1 MHRIVILNPK
11 GGSGKSTITTN
22 LASYFAARDMKPTVM
37 DLDPQGSSI
46 RWVNKR
52 DPGIATVHGIAGF
65 ERKAGV
71 TRSFALR
78 IPQDSQ
84 VVIVDTPA
92 ALDPQRLPELTRDA
106 NTILVPVLPSDI
118 DIHAATRCIA
128 DLLLIAKIK
137 REEQR
142 VAVIANRVKRNTV
155 MYRALMKF
163 LHSLQ
168 IPVIA
173 TLRDSQAYVRCFEQG
188 VGIFEVKPYSVRED
202 IEQWQPLIGWL
213 TQRSSFAIPASA
225 VPTALRPESRIMPA
239 SILPT
244 MSAAAAASTI
254 LSTADHAA
262 APSNMTSPN
271 TVEPNVVGTTAVVTD
286 TANSN
291 VLPEVGQPASTSA
304 TSNVSLEKLYAL
316 SSKGSI
322 NNPFSTQTTDKTRA
336 GQLPYWFLQK

>member
-22 LASYFAARDMKPTVM
+22 LASFFAARDMKPTVM

-52 DPGIATVHGIAGF
+52 DPGIATVYGIAGF
-65 ERKAGV
+65 EKKAGV

-78 IPQDSQ
+78 IAQDSQ

-92 ALDPQRLPELTRDA
+92 ALDPQRLPEVTRDA

-155 MYRALMKF
+155 MYRSLMKF
-163 LHSLQ
+163 LQTLQ

-173 TLRDSQAYVRCFEQG
+173 TLRDSQAYIRCFEQG

-213 TQRSSFAIPASA
+213 TQRDSVGIPA
-225 VPTALRPESRIMPA
+225 P
-239 SILPT
+239 
-244 MSAAAAASTI
+244 AAS
-254 LSTADHAA
+254 
-262 APSNMTSPN
+262 AP
-271 TVEPNVVGTTAVVTD
+271 VAE
-286 TANSN
+286 
-291 VLPEVGQPASTSA
+291 PASTTTATISPA
-304 TSNVSLEKLYAL
+304 TSPAVTIPGVASLMNAPTAPVVTPAVTPSVSLEKLYSL
-316 SSKGSI
+316 SSKGSL
-322 NNPFSTQTTDKTRA
+322 NNTTQQPADKTRSE
-336 GQLPYWFLQK
+336 QLPYWFLQK

>member
-1 MHRIVILNPK
+1 MHRIIILNPK

-22 LASYFAARDMKPTVM
+22 LASYFASRDLRPTVM

-52 DPGIATVHGIAGF
+52 DPGIATVYGIAGF
-65 ERKAGV
+65 EKKAGV

-78 IPQDSQ
+78 IPDDSKH
-84 VVIVDTPA
+84 VIVDTPA
-92 ALDPQRLPELTRDA
+92 ALDPQRLPEVTRDA
-106 NTILVPVLPSDI
+106 DTILVPVLPSDI

-155 MYRALMKF
+155 MYRSLMKF

-202 IEQWQPLIGWL
+202 IEQWQPLLGWL
-213 TQRSSFAIPASA
+213 TQRDHVAAAAPIITTTPVPATASPASSATLMTDAAQTAQSSPAIPATPVA
-225 VPTALRPESRIMPA
+225 TP
-239 SILPT
+239 
-244 MSAAAAASTI
+244 
-254 LSTADHAA
+254 A
-262 APSNMTSPN
+262 AP
-271 TVEPNVVGTTAVVTD
+271 G
-286 TANSN
+286 
-291 VLPEVGQPASTSA
+291 
-304 TSNVSLEKLYAL
+304 VSLNTLYSL
-316 SSKGSI
+316 SSKGNLNARPASVD
-322 NNPFSTQTTDKTRA
+322 NNRSD
-336 GQLPYWFLQK
+336 QLPYWFLQK

>member
-22 LASYFAARDMKPTVM
+22 LASYFASRDMKPTVM

-52 DPGIATVHGIAGF
+52 DPGLRTVYGIAGF
-65 ERKAGV
+65 EKKAGV

-78 IPQDSQ
+78 IPTDSQ
-84 VVIVDTPA
+84 YVIVDTPA
-92 ALDPQRLPELTRDA
+92 ALDSQRLPEVTRDA

-137 REEQR
+137 REDQR

-163 LHSLQ
+163 LNSLN

-188 VGIFEVKPYSVRED
+188 VGIFEAKPNSVRED
-202 IEQWQPLIGWL
+202 IEHWHSLLGWL
-213 TQRSSFAIPASA
+213 TQRDSFSMPSTSPLELHSTAATQPVAAVPPIVTTNPPSPAAAIAASLGTSVASAATSTNVSSTTPVSPPNPASA
-225 VPTALRPESRIMPA
+225 PPTPA
-239 SILPT
+239 SI
-244 MSAAAAASTI
+244 
-254 LSTADHAA
+254 
-262 APSNMTSPN
+262 
-271 TVEPNVVGTTAVVTD
+271 
-286 TANSN
+286 
-291 VLPEVGQPASTSA
+291 
-304 TSNVSLEKLYAL
+304 SLNKLYSL
-316 SSKGSI
+316 SSKGG
-322 NNPFSTQTTDKTRA
+322 FSPPRDQSGDKDRSDV
-336 GQLPYWFLQK
+336 LPYWFLQK

>member
-22 LASYFAARDMKPTVM
+22 LASFFAARDMKPTVM

-52 DPGIATVHGIAGF
+52 DPGIATVYGIAGF
-65 ERKAGV
+65 EKKAGV

-78 IPQDSQ
+78 IAQDSQ

-92 ALDPQRLPELTRDA
+92 ALDPQRLPEVTRDA

-155 MYRALMKF
+155 MYRSLMKF
-163 LHSLQ
+163 LHTLQ

-213 TQRSSFAIPASA
+213 TQRGTFSI
-225 VPTALRPESRIMPA
+225 PTAPVS
-239 SILPT
+239 
-244 MSAAAAASTI
+244 
-254 LSTADHAA
+254 
-262 APSNMTSPN
+262 
-271 TVEPNVVGTTAVVTD
+271 TTAVVETPVSPAPVAVVTPVAIS
-286 TANSN
+286 TAPIMPAEAMTIVASMTNS
-291 VLPEVGQPASTSA
+291 PAAPLA
-304 TSNVSLEKLYAL
+304 TPSVIPGISMEKLYSL
-316 SSKGSI
+316 SSKGGL
-322 NNPFSTQTTDKTRA
+322 NNSLSQPSDKTRSA
-336 GQLPYWFLQK
+336 QLPYWFLQK

>member
-22 LASYFAARDMKPTVM
+22 LASYFAAQDQKPTVM

-52 DPGIATVHGIAGF
+52 DQGMATIYGIAGF
-65 ERKAGV
+65 EKKAGV

-78 IPQDSQ
+78 IPNDSQ

-92 ALDPQRLPELTRDA
+92 ALDAQRLPEVTRDA

-142 VAVIANRVKRNTV
+142 VAVVANRVKRNTV

-213 TQRSSFAIPASA
+213 TRHDAPSKVAIPIVEHSVVTAIVPAMIASPVEALTASLSAA
-225 VPTALRPESRIMPA
+225 VMPSEDSR
-239 SILPT
+239 LPT
-244 MSAAAAASTI
+244 
-254 LSTADHAA
+254 
-262 APSNMTSPN
+262 SPL
-271 TVEPNVVGTTAVVTD
+271 VT
-286 TANSN
+286 
-291 VLPEVGQPASTSA
+291 
-304 TSNVSLEKLYAL
+304 TSNPMPDMSLNSLYSL
-316 SSKGSI
+316 SSKGNVNASL
-322 NNPFSTQTTDKTRA
+322 STNTTDRNRSE
-336 GQLPYWFLQK
+336 QLPYWFLQK

>member
-1 MHRIVILNPK
+1 MDLQMHRIVILNPK

-22 LASYFAARDMKPTVM
+22 LASFFAARDMRPTVM

-65 ERKAGV
+65 EKKAGV

-92 ALDPQRLPELTRDA
+92 ALDAQRLPEVTRDA

-155 MYRALMKF
+155 MYRSLMKF
-163 LHSLQ
+163 LHTLQ

-213 TQRSSFAIPASA
+213 TQRDNVGVPTSPVTAVATPAVEQMVALAPTAVATPAATAIPTTAS
-225 VPTALRPESRIMPA
+225 
-239 SILPT
+239 SIANVVNTP
-244 MSAAAAASTI
+244 SAPVAKPP
-254 LSTADHAA
+254 
-262 APSNMTSPN
+262 APS
-271 TVEPNVVGTTAVVTD
+271 
-286 TANSN
+286 
-291 VLPEVGQPASTSA
+291 
-304 TSNVSLEKLYAL
+304 VSMEKLYAL
-316 SSKGSI
+316 SSKGSLSSSSS
-322 NNPFSTQTTDKTRA
+322 PSADKTRSE
-336 GQLPYWFLQK
+336 QLPYWFLQK

>member
-1 MHRIVILNPK
+1 MHRIVVLNPK

-37 DLDPQGSSI
+37 DLDPQGSSM
-46 RWVNKR
+46 RWVSKR
-52 DPGIATVHGIAGF
+52 DPGRHTVYGIAGY
-65 ERKAGV
+65 EKKAGV

-78 IPQDSQ
+78 IPDDSQ
-84 VVIVDTPA
+84 CVIVDTPA
-92 ALDPQRLPELTRDA
+92 ALDSQRLPEVTRDA

-128 DLLLIAKIK
+128 DLLLRAKIN
-137 REEQR
+137 RDVQR

-202 IEQWQPLIGWL
+202 IEQWHPLLGWL
-213 TQRSSFAIPASA
+213 TQRDFVGTPASVAPPPVTTTTSLVEPVESAPGVIPAVATPRPA
-225 VPTALRPESRIMPA
+225 VTSVPVAPPSPPP
-239 SILPT
+239 SIQE
-244 MSAAAAASTI
+244 
-254 LSTADHAA
+254 
-262 APSNMTSPN
+262 TSS
-271 TVEPNVVGTTAVVTD
+271 G
-286 TANSN
+286 
-291 VLPEVGQPASTSA
+291 
-304 TSNVSLEKLYAL
+304 VSLETLYSLA
-316 SSKGSI
+316 SGATPNHQRTEAPEKSRSG
-322 NNPFSTQTTDKTRA
+322 
-336 GQLPYWFLQK
+336 LPYWFLRK

>member
-1 MHRIVILNPK
+1 MHRIVVLNPK

-22 LASYFAARDMKPTVM
+22 LASYFAARDQKPTVM

-52 DPGIATVHGIAGF
+52 DQGMATVYGIAGF
-65 ERKAGV
+65 EKKAGV

-78 IPQDSQ
+78 IANDSQ

-92 ALDPQRLPELTRDA
+92 ALDPQRLPEVTRDA

-188 VGIFEVKPYSVRED
+188 VGIFEVKPYAVRED
-202 IEQWQPLIGWL
+202 IEQWQPLLGWL
-213 TQRSSFAIPASA
+213 TQRDTFSIPTLPIPETAI
-225 VPTALRPESRIMPA
+225 
-239 SILPT
+239 
-244 MSAAAAASTI
+244 
-254 LSTADHAA
+254 
-262 APSNMTSPN
+262 APSMP
-271 TVEPNVVGTTAVVTD
+271 V
-286 TANSN
+286 
-291 VLPEVGQPASTSA
+291 SA
-304 TSNVSLEKLYAL
+304 TSAAPVVVEPQVASIIQSITSTTATAPATVAVTPASKPAPSISMNTLYSL
-316 SSKGSI
+316 SSKGNASI
-322 NNPFSTQTTDKTRA
+322 GRNGNVDDQSRSES
-336 GQLPYWFLQK
+336 LPYWFLQK

>member
-1 MHRIVILNPK
+1 MHRIVVLNPK

-37 DLDPQGSSI
+37 DLDPQGSSM

-52 DPGIATVHGIAGF
+52 DPGRPTVYGIAGY
-65 ERKAGV
+65 EKKAGV

-78 IPQDSQ
+78 IPTDSQ

-92 ALDPQRLPELTRDA
+92 ALDPQRLPEVTRDA
-106 NTILVPVLPSDI
+106 NTIVVPVLPSDI

-163 LHSLQ
+163 LNTLN

-173 TLRDSQAYVRCFEQG
+173 TLRDSQAYVRCFEQAI
-188 VGIFEVKPYSVRED
+188 GIFEAKPNSVRED
-202 IEQWQPLIGWL
+202 IEHWHSLLGWL
-213 TQRSSFAIPASA
+213 TQRDSFALPVASSPETSSRIVTASPSTINPAVSA
-225 VPTALRPESRIMPA
+225 V
-239 SILPT
+239 
-244 MSAAAAASTI
+244 
-254 LSTADHAA
+254 
-262 APSNMTSPN
+262 
-271 TVEPNVVGTTAVVTD
+271 TAVVAPSSIPATTQ
-286 TANSN
+286 TATTP
-291 VLPEVGQPASTSA
+291 PEPVATTSTPASTA
-304 TSNVSLEKLYAL
+304 TLPLEKLYSF
-316 SSKGSI
+316 SSKGSLTAQR
-322 NNPFSTQTTDKTRA
+322 SESADQSRA
-336 GQLPYWFLQK
+336 GQLPYWFLRK

>member
-1 MHRIVILNPK
+1 MQRIVVLNPK

-37 DLDPQGSSI
+37 DLDPQGSSM
-46 RWVNKR
+46 RWVSKR
-52 DPGIATVHGIAGF
+52 DPGLPTVYGIAGF

-78 IPQDSQ
+78 IPADSQ
-84 VVIVDTPA
+84 YVIIDTPA
-92 ALDPQRLPELTRDA
+92 ALDPQRLPEVTRDA

-163 LHSLQ
+163 LNTLQ

-188 VGIFEVKPYSVRED
+188 VGIFEAKPNSVRED
-202 IEQWQPLIGWL
+202 IEHWHSLLGWL
-213 TQRSSFAIPASA
+213 TQRDSFSLPALAPDSGIPPLLQRSM
-225 VPTALRPESRIMPA
+225 T
-239 SILPT
+239 
-244 MSAAAAASTI
+244 ASTVAAMNPLATTPTSSVAPQTVTI
-254 LSTADHAA
+254 EAEASVA
-262 APSNMTSPN
+262 AP
-271 TVEPNVVGTTAVVTD
+271 VVQSAPAV
-286 TANSN
+286 
-291 VLPEVGQPASTSA
+291 QPVASQQGM
-304 TSNVSLEKLYAL
+304 SLDKLYSL
-316 SSKGSI
+316 SSKGGI
-322 NNPFSTQTTDKTRA
+322 GAQRTESTNKERS
-336 GQLPYWFLQK
+336 

>member
-1 MHRIVILNPK
+1 MQRIVVLNPK

-22 LASYFAARDMKPTVM
+22 LASYFAARDQKPTVM

-52 DPGIATVHGIAGF
+52 NQGMATVYGIAGF
-65 ERKAGV
+65 EKKAGV

-78 IPQDSQ
+78 IQNDSQ

-92 ALDPQRLPELTRDA
+92 ALDPQRLTEVTRDA

-188 VGIFEVKPYSVRED
+188 VGIFEVKPYAVRED
-202 IEQWQPLIGWL
+202 IEQWQPLLGWL
-213 TQRSSFAIPASA
+213 TQRDTFGM
-225 VPTALRPESRIMPA
+225 T
-239 SILPT
+239 
-244 MSAAAAASTI
+244 
-254 LSTADHAA
+254 A
-262 APSNMTSPN
+262 APIPE
-271 TVEPNVVGTTAVVTD
+271 TVIAPPVSV
-286 TANSN
+286 
-291 VLPEVGQPASTSA
+291 PASTVTPAPVSVEPQLASMIQSLTSPPA
-304 TSNVSLEKLYAL
+304 TAPAAAVVAPAPRPAPSISLNTLYSL
-316 SSKGSI
+316 SSKGNMNANRS
-322 NNPFSTQTTDKTRA
+322 NNVEDQHRSES
-336 GQLPYWFLQK
+336 LPYWFLQK

>member
-1 MHRIVILNPK
+1 MHRIIILNPK

-22 LASYFAARDMKPTVM
+22 LASYFAARDLRPTVM
-37 DLDPQGSSI
+37 DMDPQGSSI

-52 DPGIATVHGIAGF
+52 DQRLATVYGIAGF
-65 ERKAGV
+65 EKKAGV

-78 IPQDSQ
+78 IPADSQ
-84 VVIVDTPA
+84 YVIVDTPA
-92 ALDPQRLPELTRDA
+92 ALDAQRLPEITRDA

-155 MYRALMKF
+155 MYRSLMKF
-163 LHSLQ
+163 LHTLQ

-202 IEQWQPLIGWL
+202 IEQWQPLLGWL
-213 TQRSSFAIPASA
+213 TQRDSFALPAS
-225 VPTALRPESRIMPA
+225 PMTESKA
-239 SILPT
+239 
-244 MSAAAAASTI
+244 
-254 LSTADHAA
+254 
-262 APSNMTSPN
+262 
-271 TVEPNVVGTTAVVTD
+271 TAVT
-286 TANSN
+286 
-291 VLPEVGQPASTSA
+291 PASTVSASPAASLASSLPATDGPSA
-304 TSNVSLEKLYAL
+304 TPATSTVPATATTAPGVSLNTLYSL
-316 SSKGSI
+316 SSKGNLIARPTSGSDT
-322 NNPFSTQTTDKTRA
+322 NRSE
-336 GQLPYWFLQK
+336 QLPYWFLQK

>member
-22 LASYFAARDMKPTVM
+22 LASYFASRDLRPTVM

-52 DPGIATVHGIAGF
+52 DPGIATVYGIAGF
-65 ERKAGV
+65 EKKAGV

-78 IPQDSQ
+78 IADDSKY
-84 VVIVDTPA
+84 VIVDTPA
-92 ALDPQRLPELTRDA
+92 ALDPQRLPEVTRDA

-188 VGIFEVKPYSVRED
+188 VGIFEVKPNSVRED
-202 IEQWQPLIGWL
+202 IEQWQPLLGWL
-213 TQRSSFAIPASA
+213 TQRDAVPPVAAPLPDATPVAVAPSTASAPSASAATSPTVNVPPVEQPAPAATPVAAPAS
-225 VPTALRPESRIMPA
+225 S
-239 SILPT
+239 
-244 MSAAAAASTI
+244 
-254 LSTADHAA
+254 
-262 APSNMTSPN
+262 
-271 TVEPNVVGTTAVVTD
+271 
-286 TANSN
+286 
-291 VLPEVGQPASTSA
+291 
-304 TSNVSLEKLYAL
+304 VSLNTLYSL
-316 SSKGSI
+316 SSRAGI
-322 NNPFSTQTTDKTRA
+322 NNPQSTETMEKSRA
-336 GQLPYWFLQK
+336 VQLPYWFLQK

>member
-22 LASYFAARDMKPTVM
+22 LASFFAARDMKPTVM

-65 ERKAGV
+65 EKKAGV

-92 ALDPQRLPELTRDA
+92 ALDAQRLPEVTRDA

-155 MYRALMKF
+155 MYRSLMKF
-163 LHSLQ
+163 LHTLQ

-213 TQRSSFAIPASA
+213 TQRDNVG
-225 VPTALRPESRIMPA
+225 VPTSPMPTAAVAERPATPA
-239 SILPT
+239 ATVSAP
-244 MSAAAAASTI
+244 AAAVVAPAVTISPAPTTSPPNVASLINTPPAPVA
-254 LSTADHAA
+254 TPPV
-262 APSNMTSPN
+262 APS
-271 TVEPNVVGTTAVVTD
+271 
-286 TANSN
+286 
-291 VLPEVGQPASTSA
+291 
-304 TSNVSLEKLYAL
+304 VSLEKLYSL
-316 SSKGSI
+316 SSKGSSSHSASQ
-322 NNPFSTQTTDKTRA
+322 PQDKTRSA
-336 GQLPYWFLQK
+336 QLPYWFLQK